1 MNTQLQVPEGFCENA
16 QGAFVPASNVKD
28 IDKLRD
34 QTVRKLYEKAEALHQ
49 ALAEFKQV
57 GFEEFATYI
66 QISADQYRVNIG
78 GTKGNVTLMSFD
90 GRLKIQRNMADNIRF
105 DEKLQVAKKLID
117 ECLEEWTAD
126 SRDEVKAIIN
136 KAFEVNKQGQL
147 STSKILALRNIKINH
162 EKWNRAMDVI
172 SDSIEV
178 IGSKAYLRFFKRN
191 DGNGEYIP
199 MSLDIASIQ
208 PSKGKNHE

>member
-1 MNTQLQVPEGFCENA
+1 MNDQIQVPEGFWENA

-34 QTVRKLYEKAEALHQ
+34 QTVRKIFDAAEALHN
-49 ALAEFKQV
+49 ALAEFKHTSFQEV
-57 GFEEFATYI
+57 ATFI
-66 QISADQYRVNIG
+66 QISADDYNVNIG
-78 GTKGNVTLMSFD
+78 GTKGNVTLFSFD

-105 DEKLQVAKKLID
+105 DEKLQVAKQLID
-117 ECLEEWTAD
+117 ECLEEWTTD
-126 SRDEVKAIIN
+126 SRDEIKALIN
-136 KAFEVNKQGQL
+136 KAFEVNQQGKL

-162 EKWNRAMDVI
+162 EKWNRAMNVI
-172 SDSIEV
+172 ADSIEV

-191 DGNGEYIP
+191 DENGEYIP

>member
-1 MNTQLQVPEGFCENA
+1 MNAQLQIPEGFWENA
-16 QGAFVPASNVKD
+16 QGALVPQSNVKD

-34 QTVRKLYEKAEALHQ
+34 QTVRNLFEAAEAVHE
-49 ALAEFKQV
+49 ALAELKQC
-57 GFEEFATYI
+57 GFEEFSTFI
-66 QISADQYRVNIG
+66 QISADQYRVNLG

-105 DEKLQVAKKLID
+105 DEKLQVAKQLID
-117 ECLEEWTAD
+117 ECLEEWTVD
-126 SRDEVKAIIN
+126 SRDEVKVIIN
-136 KAFEVNKQGQL
+136 KAFEVDKQGKL
-147 STSKILALRNIKINH
+147 STSKILALRNLKIEH
-162 EKWNRAMDVI
+162 PKWKLAMTAI
-172 SDSIEV
+172 ADSIEV

-191 DGNGEYIP
+191 DENGEYIP